1 MIKSNSGQIF
11 EYEFV
16 ENGKCAEIFKCT
28 IKDESCI
35 IRCRFWSRCV
45 CIYMG
50 GGSGTFSFE
59 SQKVLR
65 PHPNPLSHKIFCSE
79 PKIDEKKI
87 VNDLHTCP
95 QQPSL
100 TFSCTIVP
108 ILCPSDLI
116 KTGMKH
122 LLFTG

>member
-1 MIKSNSGQIF
+1 MIKSNSGQIS

-16 ENGKCAEIFKCT
+16 ENRKCADICKCT
-28 IKDESCI
+28 ITDESCI
-35 IRCRFWSRCV
+35 IRGRFWGRCV
-45 CIYMG
+45 CMGGG

-65 PHPNPLSHKIFCSE
+65 PHPSPQSHKIFCSE
-79 PKIDEKKI
+79 PKIDEKI

>member
-1 MIKSNSGQIF
+1 MQIYVNVPLRTSHVLSGVGF
-11 EYEFV
+11 GV
-16 ENGKCAEIFKCT
+16 GV
-28 IKDESCI
+28 
-35 IRCRFWSRCV
+35 CV
-45 CIYMG
+45 WGGG

-65 PHPNPLSHKIFCSE
+65 PHPSPQSHKIFCSE
-79 PKIDEKKI
+79 PKIDEKI